1 MDFLR
6 SPYFSGRSK
15 FEIARQKEI
24 FTCGTVTKFSRY
36 FQPFLMEMDGSRE
49 IPQQIMDVAEVTA
62 RSSLRRTVTNFNH
75 QSHVLLVVLD
85 GLLK

>member
-1 MDFLR
+1 M
-6 SPYFSGRSK
+6 K
-15 FEIARQKEI
+15 
-24 FTCGTVTKFSRY
+24 
-36 FQPFLMEMDGSRE
+36 MDGSRE

-62 RSSLRRTVTNFNH
+62 RAALRRTVTNFNH

>member
-1 MDFLR
+1 M
-6 SPYFSGRSK
+6 K
-15 FEIARQKEI
+15 KIVKIQEH
-24 FTCGTVTKFSRY
+24 TCGTVTKFSRY

-49 IPQQIMDVAEVTA
+49 IPQQIMDVAEVTTC
-62 RSSLRRTVTNFNH
+62 SSLRRTVTNFNH

>member
-1 MDFLR
+1 MLLFR
-6 SPYFSGRSK
+6 HT
-15 FEIARQKEI
+15 I
-24 FTCGTVTKFSRY
+24 GTVTKFSRY
-36 FQPFLMEMDGSRE
+36 FQPLLMEMDGSRE

-62 RSSLRRTVTNFNH
+62 RTALRCTVTNFNH

>member
-1 MDFLR
+1 MKKNREKTRLH
-6 SPYFSGRSK
+6 K
-15 FEIARQKEI
+15 H
-24 FTCGTVTKFSRY
+24 TCGTVTKFSRY
-36 FQPFLMEMDGSRE
+36 FQPFLMEMDGSGE